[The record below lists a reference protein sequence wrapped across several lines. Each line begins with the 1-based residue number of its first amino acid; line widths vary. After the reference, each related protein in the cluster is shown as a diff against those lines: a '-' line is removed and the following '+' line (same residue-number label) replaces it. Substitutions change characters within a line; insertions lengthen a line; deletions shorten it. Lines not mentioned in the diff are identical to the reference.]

1 MKAPHS
7 ITTADCL
14 MLAGGIPSPWRL
26 SQYRIDVITKTAHLW
41 ITRQPQN
48 NVEKKR
54 NWFSMHLTHNVTTM
68 PTPQE
73 PVSGPE
79 LQWRHLNVMTF
90 GCHVHTTDLLD
101 ERHHD
106 LPWFGQLGL
115 PFSNRLSHQVFAC
128 LAEGMEMSAVCALL
142 NITFS
147 DLWKFKY
154 ALDKGLVK
162 FEYKPAKKIGSA
174 AALASVTPLP
184 ATNSSGVP
192 DVTDPLW
199 ERLIT
204 GELTFQIK
212 TLGLQL
218 MFTKLRQQFSLQQ
231 SDEVKLM
238 KLREL
243 HRYVERNAR
252 SLADELRQLRE
263 LAQTE
268 SV

>member
-1 MKAPHS
+1 MEAPHLV
-7 ITTADCL
+7 TAADCL
-14 MLAGGIPSPWRL
+14 MLAADIPQPWRL
-26 SQYRIDVITKTAHLW
+26 SQYRLDVITRTAHLW

-48 NVEKKR
+48 MVAKKR
-54 NWFSMHLTHNVTTM
+54 AWFGLSLTHTTPPTTAPLVPVT
-68 PTPQE
+68 
-73 PVSGPE
+73 GPE
-79 LQWRHLNVMTF
+79 MQWRHLNVMSF
-90 GCHVHTTDLLD
+90 ECHVHTTDLLD
-101 ERHHD
+101 EQHHD
-106 LPWFGQLGL
+106 LPWFGQPGL

-128 LAEGMEMSAVCALL
+128 LAEGVALSAVCDLL

-147 DLWKFKY
+147 ELWKFKY

-162 FEYKPAKKIGSA
+162 FDYKPAWETGA
-174 AALASVTPLP
+174 AATLAAEPSLP
-184 ATNSSGVP
+184 AASSSGVP
-192 DVTDPLW
+192 HVTDPLW

-204 GELTFQIK
+204 GELSIQIK

-252 SLADELRQLRE
+252 SLPHELHQFRE